1 MLANFGIG
9 TLKRLPAD
17 LNRRDSQGIENA
29 RVFAH

>member
-1 MLANFGIG
+1 MGAHMW
-9 TLKRLPAD
+9 LKRLPAD